1 MKERHANISIFVP
14 HIGCPGRC
22 SFCDQTKI
30 ACVAKRPG
38 KNDVDAAVAAALK
51 SRNYRPEN
59 TEIAFFGGSFTAIDR
74 EYMLELLE
82 AAAKYVENGTVAGV
96 RASTRPDAI
105 DEEILDLLKRY
116 HVTALELGAQSMDDG
131 VLLANRRGHSAECVE
146 RAACLIKKSGISLG
160 LQMMTGLLGDTDD
173 KAIATAEKIAV
184 LKPDT
189 VRIYPTIVLKGTQLH
204 KEFESGDYAPQ
215 SLEAAV
221 ELSAKLLEIFEQN
234 CIKVIRLGLH
244 EIDAQSYVAG
254 PWHPAFSELVQSAR
268 MLKKIEAKI
277 FEKGNY
283 IVHCAAEDLSKV
295 IGQKKANVAALAAK
309 GINIKVCPKD
319 GLALNQIE
327 ITKETI

>member
-38 KNDVDAAVAAALK
+38 RRDVDAAVAAAQK
-51 SRNYRPEN
+51 SRNYCPKS

-74 EYMLELLE
+74 EYMLELLG

-105 DEEILDLLKRY
+105 DEEILELLKRY
-116 HVTALELGAQSMDDG
+116 HVTALELGAQSMDND
-131 VLLANRRGHSAECVE
+131 VLVANHRGHSAECVE
-146 RAACLIKKSGISLG
+146 RAAYLIKKSGISLG
-160 LQMMTGLLGDTDD
+160 LQMMTGLLGDTDE
-173 KAIATAEKIAV
+173 KAIATAEKIAT

-221 ELSAKLLEIFEQN
+221 ELSAKLLDIFEQN
-234 CIKVIRLGLH
+234 GIKVIRLGLH
-244 EIDAQSYVAG
+244 EIDSESYVAG
-254 PWHPAFSELVQSAR
+254 PCHPAFRELVQSRR
-268 MLKKIEAKI
+268 MLKKMQAEI

-319 GLALNQIE
+319 GMTLNQIE